1 MSSPVPERRRST
13 RRRTKL
19 SYADADPDAEP
30 ERGGKRRRSAAGTR
44 NRKSGP
50 AKGEPKRRRR
60 LAEAPA
66 MMEEGDA
73 IDDDVCASEPDA
85 EEMQMAEEEEETAEL
100 EAAERA
106 KAGTLRT
113 IRRKRRVATRP
124 RSMQKK
130 EEGASESED
139 HFVGADPIPDDEAR
153 RRWPERYK
161 PKGAQSEVS
170 NAPEEEKEKRARC
183 HYRSAIVEGVNFDLG
198 DDVYIRPAG
207 DGEDDYIGR
216 ITEIFQEIEHGSYF
230 CCRWFYSVAD
240 TVITSK
246 VLEVPD
252 HEQDHKRVFLSEEK
266 DDNLVGS
273 IISKVNI
280 TYVGPNLTQQVKAEL
295 ISNCDLYYDMAY
307 SVAYSTFANHQVII
321 CKNGGPTGSETTSDI
336 SCDDVDSSKEKPIA
350 DLVVSPDAQMQTA
363 TLLDLYSGCGAMSTG
378 LCMGAPLSGLKLTT
392 KWAVDMNKYACDSL
406 KHNHPRAQVRNEKAE
421 NFLKL
426 LQEWDRLCKEY
437 DVHNSTSLPRSSN
450 DDEDDENGVNE
461 SLSEGTFEVEK
472 LVDIC
477 YGDPNKTKIDGL
489 CFKVRWKTYDS
500 SHDTWEPLDGLRDSP
515 EAIKEFV
522 ESGYRESIL
531 PLPGH
536 VDVICG
542 GPPCQGIS
550 GLNRHRKHKD
560 PLADEK
566 NKQML
571 VFMDIVNY
579 LRPKYVLMENV
590 VDILKFAKGF
600 LGRYALSRLIAM
612 RYQARLGMM
621 VAGSYGLP
629 QFRMRAFLWGA
640 LPSVVLPKFPLP
652 THDAINR
659 GQHEPT
665 EFTQCLVACDENES
679 KDLENAL
686 CLRDAIDDL
695 PKVENHQPEDIMA
708 YKSRPKTDL
717 QRYLRL
723 NRNDMRDDSL
733 GDAPPKE
740 CQLFD
745 HQPLQLNKDDY
756 DRVQQI
762 PQKKGANFRDLKGV
776 RVGKNKSVEFDL
788 SIPRQYLSS
797 GKPLVPNYA
806 MKFCKGKSLKPF
818 GRLWWDE
825 TVSTVVT
832 RAEPHNQAILHPKQD
847 RVLTVRENARLQGF
861 PDYYRLSGPI
871 KQKYIQVGN
880 AVAVPVARALGCS
893 LGEAYQHGE
902 FSGDQCPLFKLP
914 ANFIPAPQAR
924 AARLPRGSSAGEVVE
939 EE

>member
-1 MSSPVPERRRST
+1 MSSPAPERRRST
-13 RRRTKL
+13 RQRPKL
-19 SYADADPDAEP
+19 SYADADSDAEP
-30 ERGGKRRRSAAGTR
+30 ERGGKRRRNAAVKPGT
-44 NRKSGP
+44 RKSGP

-60 LAEAPA
+60 LAE
-66 MMEEGDA
+66 EGDA
-73 IDDDVCASEPDA
+73 IDDDDDMCASEPDA
-85 EEMQMAEEEEETAEL
+85 EEMQMAEEEEEAAAL

-124 RSMQKK
+124 VSKQK
-130 EEGASESED
+130 EEEEDASEAED
-139 HFVGADPIPDDEAR
+139 HFVGVDPIPDDEAR

-161 PKGAQSEVS
+161 PKDSDHPQLTTNKRKKRS

-216 ITEIFQEIEHGSYF
+216 ITEIFQEIERGSYF
-230 CCRWFYSVAD
+230 CCRWFYRVAD
-240 TVITSK
+240 TVITSN
-246 VLEVPD
+246 VWNVPD
-252 HEQDHKRVFLSEEK
+252 HEHDHKRVFLSEEK

-280 TYVGPNLTQQVKAEL
+280 TYVGPNLTQPEKAEL
-295 ISNCDLYYDMAY
+295 ISKCDLYYDMAY
-307 SVAYSTFANHQVII
+307 SVAYSTFANVPPE
-321 CKNGGPTGSETTSDI
+321 NVDPTGSETTSDI
-336 SCDDVDSSKEKPIA
+336 SSDNVDSSKEKPVA
-350 DLVVSPDAQMQTA
+350 DLVVSPDAQMETA

-426 LQEWDRLCKEY
+426 LQEWDILCKEY
-437 DVHNSTSLPRSSN
+437 AVHNSTSLPRISN
-450 DDEDDENGVNE
+450 DNEDDENGVNE

-477 YGDPNKTKIDGL
+477 YGDPNKTKTDGL

-531 PLPGH
+531 PLP
-536 VDVICG
+536 
-542 GPPCQGIS
+542 
-550 GLNRHRKHKD
+550 
-560 PLADEK
+560 
-566 NKQML
+566 
-571 VFMDIVNY
+571 
-579 LRPKYVLMENV
+579 
-590 VDILKFAKGF
+590 
-600 LGRYALSRLIAM
+600 
-612 RYQARLGMM
+612 
-621 VAGSYGLP
+621 
-629 QFRMRAFLWGA
+629 
-640 LPSVVLPKFPLP
+640 VLPKFPLP

-695 PKVENHQPEDIMA
+695 PKVENHQPEDIIA
-708 YKSRPKTDL
+708 YKSGPKTDL

-723 NRNDMRDDSL
+723 NRNDMRDDSV

-745 HQPLQLNKDDY
+745 HQPLQLNKYDY
-756 DRVQQI
+756 ERVKQI

-776 RVGKNKSVEFDL
+776 RVGKNKTVEFDPN
-788 SIPRQYLSS
+788 IPRQYLSP

-893 LGEAYQHGE
+893 LGEAYQQGE
-902 FSGDQCPLFKLP
+902 FSGDQSPLFKLP

-924 AARLPRGSSAGEVVE
+924 VARLPRGSSAGEVVE

>member
-161 PKGAQSEVS
+161 PKASDRPKVTTKRKKRS

-307 SVAYSTFANHQVII
+307 SVAYSTFANHQ
-321 CKNGGPTGSETTSDI
+321 
-336 SCDDVDSSKEKPIA
+336 EKPIA